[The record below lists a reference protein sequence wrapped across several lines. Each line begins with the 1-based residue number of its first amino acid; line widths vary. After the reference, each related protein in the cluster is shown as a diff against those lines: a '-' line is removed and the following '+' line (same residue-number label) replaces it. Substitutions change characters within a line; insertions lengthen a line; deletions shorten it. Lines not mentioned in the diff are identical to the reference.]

1 MRERERELS
10 YVVVS
15 QKRLF
20 YYRLLLIVQP
30 ICLII
35 CTLFI
40 SDVVGFN
47 CRSSNRSTTTPI
59 SSRSSPSRWN
69 EDIIESLYSL
79 KWNCFFHLSIFL
91 LASLSQACY
100 FYIFFSTTNL
110 DLQMNQYRHLLFL
123 CLWLLL
129 CSFFCWDTETLSS
142 RFRPLL
148 SSFVLCGAKTLWK
161 GSSWMIRLL
170 SWWSTY
176 YISRR
181 ELDCIITD
189 NHFSFR

>member
-1 MRERERELS
+1 MRERELS

-35 CTLFI
+35 CILFI

-79 KWNCFFHLSIFL
+79 KWKTDLLLSFIHLSPGITQSSML
-91 LASLSQACY
+91 LLH
-100 FYIFFSTTNL
+100 IFFN
-110 DLQMNQYRHLLFL
+110 NQFRSPNESISSSALPLSLTPSLL
-123 CLWLLL
+123 
-129 CSFFCWDTETLSS
+129 FFCWDTETLSS